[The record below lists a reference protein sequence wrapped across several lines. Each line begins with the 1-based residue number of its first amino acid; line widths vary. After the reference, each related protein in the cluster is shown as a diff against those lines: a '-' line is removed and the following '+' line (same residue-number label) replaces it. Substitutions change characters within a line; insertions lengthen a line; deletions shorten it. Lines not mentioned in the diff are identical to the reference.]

1 MSKTEVK
8 KYIKEL
14 GADSLRQMIL
24 DLYSY
29 SSEAKEFLDYHAN
42 PDDQK
47 MAAKCIEVIDRE
59 FRPSYHYRRLTF
71 GKSKK
76 AISNLK
82 KLDPH
87 PGILADVM
95 IYMLTS
101 AVETAGIWGNVEES
115 FANSLGNNY
124 KAIIEFLAKQG
135 LLDEYKRAMTELAH
149 DVDSFGYGVGFGVYD
164 LYEKHYG
171 VRP

>member
-1 MSKTEVK
+1 
-8 KYIKEL
+8 
-14 GADSLRQMIL
+14 
-24 DLYSY
+24 
-29 SSEAKEFLDYHAN
+29 
-42 PDDQK
+42 
-47 MAAKCIEVIDRE
+47 
-59 FRPSYHYRRLTF
+59 
-71 GKSKK
+71 
-76 AISNLK
+76 
-82 KLDPH
+82 
-87 PGILADVM
+87 M